1 MLSPGIGRRLL
12 HELIET
18 VPGNKIMA
26 FGGDEVTVEMAYG
39 HSRMARHVVTRVLS
53 EKVSEEYMKEDEAIV
68 LARAI
73 LRDNPTALF
82 KLSVPS

>member
-1 MLSPGIGRRLL
+1 
-12 HELIET
+12 
-18 VPGNKIMA
+18 
-26 FGGDEVTVEMAYG
+26 
-39 HSRMARHVVTRVLS
+39 MARQVVTRVLS

-73 LRDNPTALF
+73 LGDNPTALF